1 MIAVDTNVLVRLLT
15 NDDPQQGARA
25 ARLFASD
32 NVLIPKSVLLE
43 TEWVLRFSYGLAR
56 TAIVAAF
63 QRLLS
68 LDSVTLEG
76 APAVRAALRDYAA
89 GMDFGDA
96 LHVRSSEGAD
106 TFFTFDRKLVRA
118 AARGKTAP
126 PVRQA

>member
-15 NDDPQQGARA
+15 NDDPEQGARA

-32 NVLIPKSVLLE
+32 NVFIPKSVLLE
-43 TEWVLRFSYGLAR
+43 TEWVLRFSYGLSR
-56 TAIVAAF
+56 TAILTAF
-63 QRLLS
+63 ERLLTVE
-68 LDSVTLEG
+68 SVTLEG
-76 APAVRAALRDYAA
+76 APAVRAAVLHYAA

-96 LHVRSSEGAD
+96 LHVRSSEGAAA
-106 TFFTFDRKLVRA
+106 FFTFDRKLVRA